1 VFFFQKLVKSE
12 AFEKKYSGEKTKWKK
27 KVERIDSKLLS
38 VKLPKFPYRKKFN
51 LAVNVVYFTDGTYK
65 LFHVLN
71 FTKQLNEYQN
81 LFN

>member
-1 VFFFQKLVKSE
+1 L
-12 AFEKKYSGEKTKWKK
+12 KKNIQGRSKMEK